1 MSKQTLY
8 LGGPMTGRPQFNFP
22 AFDRA
27 AAKLREHGYGI
38 VSPAELD
45 DPETR
50 EAALA
55 SADGAPGTGS
65 HSGQTWADFLARD
78 VKLIADKVDGI
89 VLLDG
94 WEKSKGARLE
104 CFVAR
109 LDGKPIYLYRPDSPG
124 LKIDLPA
131 EAMSEAFTANGV
143 VPEALF
149 EQPEDLMTPQQ
160 ILAGTDSPEDFA
172 ARVKTTEIRKVDPN
186 TGGEKGQKIRRYDL
200 IPAYPQDQDALVY
213 GAGAQKYDDDNW
225 RRGFSWRLS
234 LGALRRHL
242 ALWQSGEKY
251 DAELTE
257 LAGEPVTHLACVRWH
272 AATLMVFDEEGL
284 GTDDIPERSRS

>member
-8 LGGPMTGRPQFNFP
+8 LGGPMTGKPQFNFP

-27 AAKLREHGYGI
+27 AERLREHGYGI

-50 EAALA
+50 DAALA

-109 LDGKPIYLYRPDSPG
+109 LDNKPIYLYRPDAPG
-124 LKIDLPA
+124 LKIELDSDALA
-131 EAMSEAFTANGV
+131 EAFTANGV

-149 EQPEDLMTPQQ
+149 DPMEEDDYGDEQGLSTGE
-160 ILAGTDSPEDFA
+160 
-172 ARVKTTEIRKVDPN
+172 VRKVDPK

-200 IPAYPQDQDALVY
+200 IPAFSQDQDALVY
-213 GAGAQKYDDDNW
+213 GAGAKKYADDNW
-225 RRGFSWRLS
+225 RLGYSWRLS

-242 ALWQSGEKY
+242 ARWQSGEKY

-272 AATLMVFDEEGL
+272 AATLQEFEEYDL
-284 GTDDIPERSRS
+284 GTDDIPERSRNA

>member
-27 AAKLREHGYGI
+27 AERLREHGYGI

-94 WEKSKGARLE
+94 WEGSKGARLE

-109 LDGKPIYLYRPDSPG
+109 LDNKPIFLYRPDAPG
-124 LKIDLPA
+124 LKIELDP
-131 EAMSEAFTANGV
+131 EALAEAFTANGV

-149 EQPEDLMTPQQ
+149 DTTPPVLADSEDGSGIPVK
-160 ILAGTDSPEDFA
+160 
-172 ARVKTTEIRKVDPN
+172 VKTTEVRKVDPT

-200 IPAYPQDQDALVY
+200 IPAHPQDQDALVY

-225 RRGFSWRLS
+225 RKGFTWRLS
-234 LGALRRHL
+234 LGAMRRHL
-242 ALWQSGEKY
+242 ALWQQGERY
-251 DAELTE
+251 DAELSE
-257 LAGEPVTHLACVRWH
+257 LAGEPVEHLACVRWH
-272 AATLMVFDEEGL
+272 AATLMVFEAEGL
-284 GTDDIPERSRS
+284 GTDDIPERSGA

>member
-1 MSKQTLY
+1 MSKETLY
-8 LGGPMTGRPQFNFP
+8 LGGPMTGKPQFNFP

-27 AAKLREHGYGI
+27 ATKLREHGYSI

-45 DPETR
+45 DEDTR
-50 EAALA
+50 KAALA

-109 LDGKPIYLYRPDSPG
+109 LDGKPIYLYRPDTPG
-124 LKIDLPA
+124 LKIPLPGDDL
-131 EAMSEAFTANGV
+131 AMAFTGNGV
-143 VPEALF
+143 VDEALF
-149 EQPEDLMTPQQ
+149 EPE
-160 ILAGTDSPEDFA
+160 
-172 ARVKTTEIRKVDPN
+172 VKTTVLEGTDAPPKGGYAIPEGETRKVDPS

-213 GAGAQKYDDDNW
+213 GAGAQKYEDDNW
-225 RRGFSWRLS
+225 RKGFSWRLS

-242 ALWQSGEKY
+242 ALWQQGERY
-251 DAELTE
+251 DEELSE
-257 LAGEPVTHLACVRWH
+257 LAGEPVEHLACVRWH
-272 AATLMVFDEEGL
+272 AATLMVFNEDDL
-284 GTDDIPERSRS
+284 GTDDIPERNAPDDRV